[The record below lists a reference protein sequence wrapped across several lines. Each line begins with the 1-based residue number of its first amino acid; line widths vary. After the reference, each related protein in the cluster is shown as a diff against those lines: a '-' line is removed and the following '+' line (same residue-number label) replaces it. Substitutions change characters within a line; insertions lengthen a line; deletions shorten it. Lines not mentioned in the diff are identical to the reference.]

1 MLQPRKKRRPLLSK
15 HNEEEAYPT
24 LLVALEENPS
34 PDTVY
39 EISVLDINTA
49 GMGITSAVPLSVGQY
64 VFFEDK
70 QPEWDLPKHGIVMWI
85 FQDTDGF
92 RAGIKFA

>member
-1 MLQPRKKRRPLLSK
+1 M
-15 HNEEEAYPT
+15 
-24 LLVALEENPS
+24 VALEENPS

-39 EISVLDINTA
+39 EISVRDINTA
-49 GMGITSAVPLSVGQY
+49 GMGITSAVPLAVGQY

-70 QPEWDLPKHGIVMWI
+70 QPEWDLPAHGIVMWT
-85 FQDTDGF
+85 FQDTNGF